1 MPVSIA
7 CKNEIDLLGQAER
20 HSTETVGDQ
29 EYRYEI
35 VVNGDYEGYLG
46 HMLSVTSSGRV
57 VDMYYE
63 VSSLGI
69 DIHGGPM
76 SLLLGDILCKLVGS
90 NVWNRE
96 EIEPRY

>member
-1 MPVSIA
+1 M
-7 CKNEIDLLGQAER
+7 
-20 HSTETVGDQ
+20 
-29 EYRYEI
+29 
-35 VVNGDYEGYLG
+35 VNGDYEGYLG
-46 HMLSVTSSGRV
+46 HMLSVTSCGRV

-96 EIEPRY
+96 EIEPRD